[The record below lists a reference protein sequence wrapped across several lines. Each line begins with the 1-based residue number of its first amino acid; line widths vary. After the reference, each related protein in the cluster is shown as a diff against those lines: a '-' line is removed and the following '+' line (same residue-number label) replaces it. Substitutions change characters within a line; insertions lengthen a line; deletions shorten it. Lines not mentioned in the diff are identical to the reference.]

1 MSGLLALVTPWGP
14 TSPHRPLQLHFPC
27 RLQGKPALQL
37 PLAGSHPYDHI
48 TVESA
53 FDNPTYE
60 TGVSTG
66 PHTPHL
72 GLGTL
77 RTLHHMGHLCQG
89 LCRGWARSG
98 MGSCVPGTMH

>member
-1 MSGLLALVTPWGP
+1 MFLLLHLSA
-14 TSPHRPLQLHFPC
+14 PH
-27 RLQGKPALQL
+27 RLQGKPSLQL

-66 PHTPHL
+66 PP
-72 GLGTL
+72 GPPSQSWAAQGPCIASAMCARGCVWS
-77 RTLHHMGHLCQG
+77 RTGVE
-89 LCRGWARSG
+89 RGNALQ
-98 MGSCVPGTMH
+98 GSCFR

>member
-1 MSGLLALVTPWGP
+1 MLLLLHLSTP
-14 TSPHRPLQLHFPC
+14 H
-27 RLQGKPALQL
+27 RLQGKPSLQL

-66 PHTPHL
+66 PQVPQAELGTP
-72 GLGTL
+72 GTL
-77 RTLHHMGHLCQG
+77 RYISQG
-89 LCRGWARSG
+89 LC
-98 MGSCVPGTMH
+98 VE